1 MNNFV
6 AHCCHVV
13 FASVKEDDKPA
24 HRPLHVLEQAFKDDN
39 D

>member
-24 HRPLHVLEQAFKDDN
+24 HHPLHVLEQAFKDDN